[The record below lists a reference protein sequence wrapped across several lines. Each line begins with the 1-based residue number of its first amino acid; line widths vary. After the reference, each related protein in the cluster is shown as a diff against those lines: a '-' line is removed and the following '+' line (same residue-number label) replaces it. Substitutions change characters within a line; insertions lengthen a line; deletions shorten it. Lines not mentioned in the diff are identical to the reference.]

1 MRGGPTDR
9 TAMTLAGRTAAI
21 RTLTDAFTDS
31 TEGCFRTV
39 LVEGPT
45 GCGKSALVHLLVER
59 AAAAGA
65 VVLCAAGSRTGHGTV
80 RAAIRRA
87 AAGPRPAVP
96 RASRQAAESR
106 EGWEGREGVAWRA
119 PGGEDV
125 LGLCARLR
133 EVGGGGALVL
143 CVDDV
148 HHADAESLAVL
159 RALAGRV
166 RPARTLLVVA
176 GTVPHEAGDPALAA
190 ELAGRAGSRRVRLER
205 LALGEVRLLAER
217 AGRPGQ
223 AAFLHEASGGNP
235 LLLNALLASP
245 QPAAGLAPNGHL
257 PDTDGFFARAVQACL
272 HRAGATAAAVAR
284 AAALLEDTATPERIA
299 ELTGIAPDAVRRGL
313 AGLGA
318 AGLLGAN
325 GIPRPSVR
333 AVVLGA
339 LLDGRTTTKTTK
351 TTKTTETTEKTGMTT
366 CKG

>member
-1 MRGGPTDR
+1 
-9 TAMTLAGRTAAI
+9 MTLAGRTAAI

-65 VVLCAAGSRTGHGTV
+65 VVLCAAGSRTGQDTV

-87 AAGPRPAVP
+87 AAGPRPATL
-96 RASRQAAESR
+96 RAS
-106 EGWEGREGVAWRA
+106 REGVAWWA

-190 ELAGRAGSRRVRLER
+190 ELAGRAGSRRIRLER
-205 LALGEVRLLAER
+205 LAPGEVRLLAER

-245 QPAAGLAPNGHL
+245 QPGGPASHPAA
-257 PDTDGFFARAVQACL
+257 DTDGLFARAVQACL

-318 AGLLGAN
+318 AGLLGRA
-325 GIPRPSVR
+325 GIPRPAVR

-339 LLDGRTTTKTTK
+339 LLDGRTTTE
-351 TTKTTETTEKTGMTT
+351 TTETTETTKKTKKTDTTEKTGKTGMTT

>member
-1 MRGGPTDR
+1 
-9 TAMTLAGRTAAI
+9 MTLAGRTAAI

-39 LVEGPT
+39 LVEGPV

-65 VVLCAAGSRTGHGTV
+65 VVLCAASSRTGHGTV
-80 RAAIRRA
+80 RAALRRA
-87 AAGPRPAVP
+87 AAGPRPSAP
-96 RASRQAAESR
+96 RANRKTGESQEGR
-106 EGWEGREGVAWRA
+106 EGREGREGVAWRA

-159 RALAGRV
+159 RTLAGRV

-190 ELAGRAGSRRVRLER
+190 ELAGRPGSRRVRLER
-205 LALGEVRLLAER
+205 LAPGEVRLLAER

-245 QPAAGLAPNGHL
+245 RPAAGLAPNG
-257 PDTDGFFARAVQACL
+257 PVADTEGLFARAVQACL

-284 AAALLEDTATPERIA
+284 AAALPEDTATPERIA

-318 AGLLGAN
+318 AGLLGRA
-325 GIPRPSVR
+325 GIPRPAVR

-339 LLDGRTTTKTTK
+339 LPDGRTTTE
-351 TTKTTETTEKTGMTT
+351 TTETTEKTEMTT